1 MCNAWN
7 HHAGCTCGWGGEG
20 HLGRRESDNYTYHS
34 SFREYSWDSL
44 NQPTHCPICGEQVYF
59 VQYNG
64 GKVWFDELGPPWP
77 KHSCFDDDLTGSLIR
92 ANLRQRGIMNSTKRR
107 PGQAPKEYYD
117 EQFKPCMVRLKGP
130 GLKHFQDWCMLLI
143 DAAFRSGIKTGW

>member
-1 MCNAWN
+1 MQCLESPVGL
-7 HHAGCTCGWGGEG
+7 HLRLGGEG
-20 HLGRRESDNYTYHS
+20 HLGRRKSDNYTYHS
-34 SFREYSWDSL
+34 STREYYWEGLDH
-44 NQPTHCPICGEQVYF
+44 PTHCPICGEQVYF

-64 GKVWFDELGPPWP
+64 GKVWFDELGTPWP